1 MSETEV
7 LHMFDLVGF
16 IGVGTMGT
24 PMAEKII
31 AAGYKVVAFDSVPE
45 ALERARDFG
54 AEIAASPCELAE
66 RCNPIITMLPNSNI
80 VEKVVLGPRGIIEG
94 ARAGTILID
103 MSTAYPMSTMKIAEE
118 LSSKGME
125 MLDAPV
131 SGGLAKA
138 RQGTLSIMVGGKAEL
153 VEQCRPLFQV
163 MGKEVFHMGSVGSGH
178 IMKAVNNVLNAC
190 NVAATAEVMTL
201 ATKAGLNARTVVAV
215 LQASTGKNWATE
227 CKFPKFVLT
236 RTFDDGFRMDLL
248 MKDLDIAA
256 TLARDLNVPMFIAST
271 IHQIFGLGISQGY
284 GEKGHTTIVQLME
297 KWAGTTI
304 EG

>member
-1 MSETEV
+1 
-7 LHMFDLVGF
+7 MFDLVGF
-16 IGVGTMGT
+16 IGIGLMGT
-24 PMAEKII
+24 PMLKKLVS
-31 AAGYKVVAFDSVPE
+31 AGYKMVAFDSASE
-45 ALERARDFG
+45 AIERARDIG

-66 RCNPIITMLPNSNI
+66 RCNPIITMLPNSKV
-80 VEKVVLGPRGIIEG
+80 VEEVVLGSCGVIEG
-94 ARAGTILID
+94 ARLGTILID
-103 MSTAYPMSTMKIAEE
+103 MSTAYPMSTMKIAKE
-118 LSSKGME
+118 LASKGME

-138 RQGTLSIMVGGKAEL
+138 EQGTLSIMVGGKTEL
-153 VEQCRPLFQV
+153 VEQCRPLFQA
-163 MGKEVFHMGSVGSGH
+163 MGKEIFHMGNVGSGH

-201 ATKAGLNARTVVAV
+201 ATKAGLNPRTVVDV

-256 TLARDLNVPMFIAST
+256 MLARDLKVPMFIAST
-271 IHQIFGLGISQGY
+271 IHQIFGLAISQGY
-284 GEKGHTTIVQLME
+284 GQKGHTSIVQLME
-297 KWAGTTI
+297 GWTDTTI